1 MSNTGFSLNN
11 IIGYSFNN
19 VRLINNTLSFIS
31 YNKREYFN
39 FFDSEVICSDDL
51 KKLENIKIDFAF
63 YNECYYTNYNFGV
76 EIEIHYKIYTFITKN
91 DCINVLAINERQ
103 ID

>member
-1 MSNTGFSLNN
+1 MSNNISLIDIQGHCFNN
-11 IIGYSFNN
+11 IQTM
-19 VRLINNTLSFIS
+19 NNTIVFVDCNNTKYLENS
-31 YNKREYFN
+31 YDGEL
-39 FFDSEVICSDDL
+39 ICSDDL